1 VTSEGAAAYNAII
14 GRAVGDVAA
23 FRSNRGTT
31 DVYHIFPAPGT
42 QRTVQA
48 ARFYILT
55 RTGTYADAAT
65 LTLEIL
71 DYGGT
76 VQHTVSAAGI
86 DMTAAPTSTW
96 TAITLSG
103 TPADLEIAPGEF
115 LAFHFSLG
123 GTPAGNLGVYPAFE
137 VEALNSATV
146 PDTPTLLAPP
156 NGAVTT
162 THAITLKWAAGA
174 GANGYHVQLDGG
186 DMITTTGTTSPTI
199 LATGLH
205 TWTVRAYNSAGPS
218 GWATPWTVE
227 VVKHKVFLPLVL
239 RNLTP

>member
-1 VTSEGAAAYNAII
+1 MKRKRLVNALSRSLGLLTLAILFIVAPPMANAQRSNPTTAADAPVRTSNGRSPLAITAAATSESWRLGVTSEGAAAYNAII

-42 QRTVQA
+42 RRTVQA

-86 DMTAAPTSTW
+86 DVTAAPTSTW

-115 LAFHFSLG
+115 LAFHFSLSG
-123 GTPAGNLGVYPAFE
+123 APAGDLDVRPIFE
-137 VEALNSATV
+137 VE
-146 PDTPTLLAPP
+146 
-156 NGAVTT
+156 
-162 THAITLKWAAGA
+162 
-174 GANGYHVQLDGG
+174 
-186 DMITTTGTTSPTI
+186 
-199 LATGLH
+199 
-205 TWTVRAYNSAGPS
+205 
-218 GWATPWTVE
+218 VE
-227 VVKHKVFLPLVL
+227 
-239 RNLTP
+239 